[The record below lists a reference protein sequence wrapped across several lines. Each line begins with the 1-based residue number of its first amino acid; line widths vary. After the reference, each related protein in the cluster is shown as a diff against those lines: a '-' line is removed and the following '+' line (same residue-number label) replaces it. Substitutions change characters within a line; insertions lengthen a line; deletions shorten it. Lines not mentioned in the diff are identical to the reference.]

1 MNPPDAGPAPP
12 DPDRDLA
19 PIYAAFGAAV
29 HDTQVLEF
37 GLLLLMALATRY
49 EDAEFSFPAP
59 GEALA
64 PGSAGRTL
72 GELFRAVKDKEYLD
86 ADQRRLLRR
95 AIRRRNE
102 LIHGFMVERV
112 EQFLTPEGRDA
123 LRTELQRTRQLLG
136 SANGVVTGL
145 VDRYLAEYG
154 TSVEELK
161 SRPADLLPGDMDEE
175 EEGAG

>member
-1 MNPPDAGPAPP
+1 MSPLDAGPTPP

-112 EQFLTPEGRDA
+112 EQFLTPEGREA
-123 LRTELQRTRQLLG
+123 LRTELQRTR
-136 SANGVVTGL
+136 ANGVVTGL

-161 SRPADLLPGDMDEE
+161 SRPADLLPGDTDEE
-175 EEGAG
+175 EEGAE